1 MRQDQQ
7 RKLDSLYR
15 TQDFRTMHADVL
27 TPLKDSAAAKQV
39 DDAVTG
45 IRDQITAQGSADR
58 ALAGQTSRRQALA
71 KDLVQTH
78 MKPIAKFAR
87 ANLRGVPD
95 FSTLRKSGSA
105 SSPKPLVT
113 SALSMAKSAAPY
125 AAAMTAAGFPAD
137 TVEQL
142 TAAAN
147 ALDAATIERDNT
159 RHHRVESTKNIAT
172 LLLEGREGVKKMD
185 AVISKQFVAN
195 DAILAGWDSASRVKA
210 KPGSVRKTVVT
221 PPSVPGA
228 TPVAKTPVV
237 SGATPAA
244 PTPVVSSATP
254 ALTPVTPSATVVAQT
269 PVVPTAPP
277 VAPTLVSTAA
287 PAAQLPAH
295 AGA

>member
-15 TQDFRTMHADVL
+15 SQDFRTMHADVL
-27 TPLKDSAAAKQV
+27 TSLKDSAAAKQV
-39 DDAVTG
+39 DDAVAG

-105 SSPKPLVT
+105 NSPKPLVT

-172 LLLEGREGVKKMD
+172 LLQDGREGVKKMD

-195 DAILAGWDSASRVKA
+195 DAILAGWDSASRVNA
-210 KPGSVRKTVVT
+210 KPGSVRKAVVT
-221 PPSVPGA
+221 PPLLPGA
-228 TPVAKTPVV
+228 TVPKTPVV
-237 SGATPAA
+237 SGATPGA

-254 ALTPVTPSATVVAQT
+254 ALTPVTPSATPVAQT
-269 PVVPTAPP
+269 PVVLSAPP
-277 VAPTLVSTAA
+277 VAPTLVPTAA
-287 PAAQLPAH
+287 PAAPVPAH